1 MRAKYIN
8 EDKIE
13 PLDNHLIKNGK
24 IYILPENQTELL
36 NDYKEVISEKV
47 PTEVSETQKI
57 VPKFYL
63 ENDKIVIKYNV
74 VSIE

>member
-13 PLDNHLIKNGK
+13 PLDNYLFKDGK
-24 IYILPENQTELL
+24 IYILPENQAELL
-36 NDYKEVISEKV
+36 ADYKQVVSEKV
-47 PTEVSETQKI
+47 PTVASDLQKI

-74 VSIE
+74 VSVE

>member
-13 PLDNHLIKNGK
+13 PLDNNLFKDGK

-36 NDYKEVISEKV
+36 TDYKEVISEKV
-47 PTEVSETQKI
+47 PTEVSDSQTI

-63 ENDKIVIKYNV
+63 ENDKIIIKYKV